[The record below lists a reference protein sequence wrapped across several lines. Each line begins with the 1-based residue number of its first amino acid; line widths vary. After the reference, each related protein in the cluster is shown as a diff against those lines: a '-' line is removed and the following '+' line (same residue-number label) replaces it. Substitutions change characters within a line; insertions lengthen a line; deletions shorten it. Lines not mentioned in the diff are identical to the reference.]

1 MARENTDSKQRSQPV
16 FPYSPFDAL
25 DYRILRELHKNAR
38 ASAAEISRAVEA
50 NERTV
55 RKRIDRLVEMGVGR
69 FTLVLEPHVF
79 GYGISVDIFLGIDPD
94 FEQPVVEQL
103 LAMPQISY
111 LAFNLD
117 NTEISIEAR
126 FQTNEEFHEFL
137 NYTLPVVEGLEVKDF
152 ALVPRILRNIDE
164 WLPPP
169 EMFGIEKSG

>member
-1 MARENTDSKQRSQPV
+1 MAQENTDSEQRSQPV
-16 FPYSPFDAL
+16 LPYSPFDAL
-25 DYRILRELHKNAR
+25 DYRILQELHKNSR

-94 FEQPVVEQL
+94 FQEHIVEKL

-137 NYTLPVVEGLEVKDF
+137 NYTLPAVEGLEVKDF

-169 EMFGIEKSG
+169 EMFGIETPE

>member
-1 MARENTDSKQRSQPV
+1 MAQENTDSERRSQPIH
-16 FPYSPFDAL
+16 PYTPFDAL
-25 DYRILRELHKNAR
+25 DYRILQELHKNAR
-38 ASAAEISRAVEA
+38 ASAAEISRVVEA

-79 GYGISVDIFLGIDPD
+79 GYGISVDIFLSIEPA
-94 FEQPVVEQL
+94 FEKRIVEQL
-103 LAMPQISY
+103 LGMPQISY

-126 FQTNEEFHEFL
+126 FKTNEEFHEFL
-137 NYTLPVVEGLEVKDF
+137 NYTLPGIEALEVKDF
-152 ALVPRILRNIDE
+152 ALVPRIMRNIDE

-169 EMFGIEKSG
+169 EMFGIEKPE